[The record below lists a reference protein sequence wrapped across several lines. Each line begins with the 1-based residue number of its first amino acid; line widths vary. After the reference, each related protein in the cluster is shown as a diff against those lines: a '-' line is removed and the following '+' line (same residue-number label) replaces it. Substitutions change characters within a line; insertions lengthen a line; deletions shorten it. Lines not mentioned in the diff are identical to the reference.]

1 MGVRRIVIILSM
13 LVLSGCTGFSLRA
26 PERWVEN
33 NTFYSTNHPSIEV
46 KVNPQLMYKYSKKN
60 SDLAT
65 KSFDG
70 KTQSIPPGRE
80 KEIFFFGNSSK
91 NTNLSISIANLN
103 GTRDPYFVSP
113 DEEFNNNNKVLVT
126 NDETL
131 GGIRFASAILRKTID
146 GIPTLEKCF
155 ATNSGSTTRY
165 AITYSARAPEE
176 LIKKPANLLST
187 DDWNY
192 IYAFDKQAK
201 ESFSITAYSGTP
213 SPRQKS
219 K

>member
-1 MGVRRIVIILSM
+1 VRRIVIILSM

-33 NTFYSTNHPSIEV
+33 NTFYSTNLPSIEV
-46 KVNPQLMYKYSKKN
+46 KVAPQLIYKNDKKDSN
-60 SDLAT
+60 LLT
-65 KSFDG
+65 KDFEGTTERKPS
-70 KTQSIPPGRE
+70 GRE
-80 KEIFFFGNSSK
+80 KETYFFGDSSR
-91 NTNLSISIANLN
+91 NTNLSIYIANLN
-103 GTRDPYFVSP
+103 SSNGNYFVSP
-113 DEEFNNNNKVLVT
+113 EKEFNNNKDVLVT
-126 NDETL
+126 NDETI
-131 GGIRFASAILRKTID
+131 GDIRFAAAILRKTID
-146 GIPTLEKCF
+146 GIPTLEKCL

-165 AITYSARAPEE
+165 AITYSARAPKE

>member
-1 MGVRRIVIILSM
+1 LGMRRIVIILSM

-46 KVNPQLMYKYSKKN
+46 KVNPQLVYKNHKIDSN
-60 SDLAT
+60 LVT
-65 KSFDG
+65 KDFEG
-70 KTQSIPPGRE
+70 TTERIPRGRE
-80 KEIFFFGNSSK
+80 KETYLFGDSSK
-91 NTNLSISIANLN
+91 NTHLSIYIANLN
-103 GTRDPYFVSP
+103 GPSGSYFVSP
-113 DEEFNNNNKVLVT
+113 EKEFNNNKNVLVT
-126 NDETL
+126 NDENI
-131 GGIRFASAILRKTID
+131 GDIRFTAAILRKTID
-146 GIPTLEKCF
+146 GIPTLVKCL
-155 ATNSGSTTRY
+155 AINSGSTTRY
-165 AITYSARAPEE
+165 EITYSARAPEE

-192 IYAFDKQAK
+192 IYSFDKQAK
-201 ESFSITAYSGTP
+201 ESFSITAYSGTA